1 MITEINYI
9 PVTKDSYPFQ
19 AAARR
24 CCFSEIGYVEDEYL
38 MSGTA
43 NVYTEMNAD
52 HEVEVQIPDVPYT
65 TRFLVRRPSDTK
77 KFSGNVVIE
86 ILNSTAMLDI
96 DRIWVDTWK
105 YLTRNG
111 DIYIGITS
119 KGHVVDALKRF
130 DAERY
135 EKINWNNPDKSRKK
149 PAYEVLPF
157 LEEYESGLYWDMQN
171 DLARLLRT
179 QDEKNPIREYGNA
192 YLYLAG
198 WSQSTTYIAR
208 TIRSFTDCN
217 NFPKNRNLFDGYYSA
232 GGDASL
238 APINAY
244 EEQPVGSRIF
254 EAGARPS
261 RNVLMCSKPLIEINT
276 DSETRGAAWSEDHDE
291 PDYKFRSYQIAG
303 TSHDSWY
310 NMTDYYD
317 KQLYE
322 DAKRAGTPLEFEGC
336 EGEPLNTPYEYIF
349 QAALRNLYL
358 WVREEIPAPHA
369 PHVEMVRIDENT
381 FDTGM
386 HVSLYGKVKYEYKK
400 DVFGNTLG
408 GIRCGNVDYPLGHYE
423 SYAKKTDGSLQE
435 MFGTFYAFSPE
446 LLHSLYG
453 SLEHYHELIERN
465 AEELIA
471 TGFLLRTDKA
481 DYINTILNTAKTH
494 GLQ

>member
-1 MITEINYI
+1 MIHEIKKLEITEE
-9 PVTKDSYPFQ
+9 SYPFQ
-19 AAARR
+19 AAVKR
-24 CCFSEIGYVEDEYL
+24 CGLDRLGYVEEEYL

-43 NVYTEMNAD
+43 NVYTEKNPD

-65 TRFLVRRPSDTK
+65 TRLLVRRPEDRS
-77 KFSGNVVIE
+77 KFSGNVVVE

-96 DRIWVDTWK
+96 DRIWVNVWK

-130 DAERY
+130 DPKRY
-135 EKINWNNPDKSRKK
+135 AKINWNNPDKTRKK
-149 PAYEVLPF
+149 PEYEVLPF

-179 QDEKNPIREYGNA
+179 EDVRNPIREYGKS

-208 TIRSFTDCN
+208 TLRSFADRPE
-217 NFPKNRNLFDGYYSA
+217 FRQEQPLFDGYYSA

-244 EEQPVGSRIF
+244 EEQPVYRRIF
-254 EAGARPS
+254 EAGVLPV
-261 RNVLMCSKPLIEINT
+261 RNVLMSREPLIEINT
-276 DSETRGAAWSEDHDE
+276 ESENRGASWSEDQDL
-291 PDYKFRSYQIAG
+291 PDFKFRSYQIAG
-303 TSHDSWY
+303 TSHDAWY

-317 KQLYE
+317 EQLYE
-322 DAKRAGTPLEFEGC
+322 DAKRAGTVLEYEGC

-358 WVREEIPAPHA
+358 WVREEIPAPHGPA
-369 PHVEMVRIDENT
+369 IETIRADKNT
-381 FDTGM
+381 FDPAIR
-386 HVSLYGKVKYEYKK
+386 SEYGSIKYDNKK
-400 DVFGNTLG
+400 DVFGNTKG
-408 GIRCGNVDYPLGHYE
+408 GIRPGNLEYPLGVYK
-423 SYAKKTDGSLQE
+423 SYAKKADGSLQS
-435 MFGTFYAFSPE
+435 MFGTFFPFDKE
-446 LLHSLYG
+446 MLKNLYG
-453 SLEHYHELIERN
+453 NLERYTVLIEQN

-471 TGFLLRTDKA
+471 AGFLLRADKK
-481 DYINTILNTAKTH
+481 DYMDTIINTAKRA
-494 GLQ
+494 GLS

>member
-1 MITEINYI
+1 MIKEIRKI
-9 PVTKDSYPFQ
+9 PVTETSYPFQ
-19 AAARR
+19 AAAER
-24 CCFSEIGYVEDEYL
+24 CSFEQIGYVEDEYF

-43 NVYTEMNAD
+43 NVYTEVNPD
-52 HEVEVQIPDVPYT
+52 HEVDVQIPNVPYT
-65 TRFLVRRPSDTK
+65 TRLLVRRPKDISR
-77 KFSGNVVIE
+77 FSGNVVVE

-96 DRIWVDTWK
+96 DRIWVNVWK

-130 DAERY
+130 DPERY
-135 EKINWNNPDKSRKK
+135 KNINWNNPDNSRKK
-149 PAYEVLPF
+149 PEYEILPF

-179 QDEKNPIREYGNA
+179 DDPMNPIREYGKS

-208 TIRSFTDCN
+208 TLRSFADRPE
-217 NFPKNRNLFDGYYSA
+217 FRQGEPLFDGYYSA

-254 EAGARPS
+254 EAGVRPS
-261 RNVLMCSKPLIEINT
+261 RNVLMSREPLIEINT
-276 DSETRGAAWSEDHDE
+276 DSENRGASWSEDRDE
-291 PDYKFRSYQIAG
+291 PDYKFRSYEVAG
-303 TSHDSWY
+303 TSHDAWY

-317 KQLYE
+317 KRLYE

-358 WVREEIPAPHA
+358 WVREELPAPHA
-369 PHVEMVRIDENT
+369 PRIETVRATGDT
-381 FDTGM
+381 FDAAIRTEM
-386 HVSLYGKVKYEYKK
+386 YGHIKYENKK
-400 DVFGNTLG
+400 DLFGNTRG
-408 GIRCGNVDYPLGHYE
+408 GIKCGNIEYPLGLYT
-423 SYAKKTDGSLQE
+423 SYAKKADGTYQGL
-435 MFGTFYAFSPE
+435 FGTFYPFPKE
-446 LLHSLYG
+446 LLQQLYG
-453 SLEHYHELIERN
+453 SLEHYEKLIDEN

-471 TGFLLRTDKA
+471 AGFLLRADKKDYTD
-481 DYINTILNTAKTH
+481 TIINTAKAH
-494 GLQ
+494 GLE